1 MRHAKKYR
9 RLNRSSGHRQSLLRN
24 MVSSLIRHDRIKTT
38 LPKAKEVRKFADKV
52 SYVSTGGGAM
62 LEYFEGKELPGIA
75 AIK

>member
-9 RLNRSSGHRQSLLRN
+9 RLNRTSGHRQSLLRN

-52 SYVSTGGGAM
+52 SRYAITGGN
-62 LEYFEGKELPGIA
+62 I
-75 AIK
+75 

>member
-9 RLNRSSGHRQSLLRN
+9 RLNRTSGHRQSLLRN

-52 SYVSTGGGAM
+52 SRCDLFNFCVDGFKMRY
-62 LEYFEGKELPGIA
+62 
-75 AIK
+75 